1 MDQIVDRTGKE
12 AGTRARRRPG
22 GVLRTGC
29 LLAAAGVASLLMVDV
44 PLPASGAS
52 EDANAARRFVSASDR
67 WIELG
72 GPQSPA
78 ASPRSLSAPH
88 RLQADLL
95 DGAAVAGPAAE
106 AAPDAKPQQ
115 SRRKVRGGLKQS

>member
-1 MDQIVDRTGKE
+1 VDQIVDRTGKE
-12 AGTRARRRPG
+12 AETLAKRRPG

-29 LLAAAGVASLLMVDV
+29 LLAAAGVASLLMVDI
-44 PLPASGAS
+44 PLPASGAT
-52 EDANAARRFVSASDR
+52 EDAKAARSFVPASDT

-78 ASPRSLSAPH
+78 ASPRSAPD

-95 DGAAVAGPAAE
+95 DGAAVARPAAE
-106 AAPDAKPQQ
+106 EAPDAKSWQ
-115 SRRKVRGGLKQS
+115 SRRKVRGGVKQS

>member
-12 AGTRARRRPG
+12 THAKRRSG

-44 PLPASGAS
+44 PLPASGAT
-52 EDANAARRFVSASDR
+52 EDAKAARGYVPASDT

-72 GPQSPA
+72 VPQRPA
-78 ASPRSLSAPH
+78 ASARSRSVPD

-95 DGAAVAGPAAE
+95 DGAAAASPAAE
-106 AAPDAKPQQ
+106 AAPDAKPRQ
-115 SRRKVRGGLKQS
+115 SRRKVRGSLKQS